1 MLSAHGG
8 GQHLSAE
15 NLAGHGCDSV
25 YGAEQCER
33 SGGDASQA
41 PELTEG
47 AGYEYRA
54 VTDPDNL
61 HVLTEPFGQNENRGA
76 LDDTDILERNGSMVT
91 AFVNAYY
98 EKTGVPVVAI
108 SASRGSSSLNG
119 WLNSGRKEEA
129 ADRLNA
135 AKECLKKEKIR
146 ARHIYMSGSRER
158 RTRIWRRPGMSIRP
172 CCGSWW
178 MIWRSRVWRIAS

>member
-1 MLSAHGG
+1 
-8 GQHLSAE
+8 
-15 NLAGHGCDSV
+15 
-25 YGAEQCER
+25 
-33 SGGDASQA
+33 
-41 PELTEG
+41 
-47 AGYEYRA
+47 
-54 VTDPDNL
+54 
-61 HVLTEPFGQNENRGA
+61 
-76 LDDTDILERNGSMVT
+76 MVT

-146 ARHIYMSGSRER
+146 AASHLHGLVPGRGGRESGDAR
-158 RTRIWRRPGMSIRP
+158 G
-172 CCGSWW
+172 
-178 MIWRSRVWRIAS
+178 